1 MPAEIS
7 KVEFSNQDAPELFGM
22 GWGDVEVNES
32 GISKRW
38 SVATYAELF
47 LPLPMDRDLAL
58 EFKVLTAQNVDDQEI
73 TVRVN
78 GEAVGSRKLN
88 HRVQF
93 VTVTV
98 PAALITESLSKIDL
112 EFSRLQVSETAGRRN
127 ISVSFYQL
135 NIFQLPDSVTGYD
148 K

>member
-1 MPAEIS
+1 MPVEIS
-7 KVEFSNQDAPELFGM
+7 KVEFSDEDHAELFGM

-38 SVATYAELF
+38 SVAERAELF
-47 LPLPMDRDLAL
+47 LPLPMDSDLTL
-58 EFKVLTAQNVDDQEI
+58 EFELMSAPEVDDQVM
-73 TVRVN
+73 TVRIN
-78 GEAVGSRKLN
+78 GEAVGSRKLT

-98 PAALITESLSKIDL
+98 PSVLVTEPLSRIDL
-112 EFSRLQVSETAGRRN
+112 EFSRLQVSETAGRRS

-135 NIFQLPDSVTGYD
+135 NIFQTPGS
-148 K
+148 